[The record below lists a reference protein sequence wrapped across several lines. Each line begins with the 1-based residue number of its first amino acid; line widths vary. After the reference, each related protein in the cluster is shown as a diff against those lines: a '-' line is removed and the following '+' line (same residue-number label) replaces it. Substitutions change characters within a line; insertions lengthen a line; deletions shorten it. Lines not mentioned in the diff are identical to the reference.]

1 MSKNKLSVEFNDLEG
16 TNFSITYMPKFNQ
29 FSVSITDSCGRSTN
43 SISMSYEDLR
53 SLFKEAENIVFQTT
67 DLVRDERSFPKPNT
81 ED

>member
-1 MSKNKLSVEFNDLEG
+1 MPKKKLSVEFNDLEG

-43 SISMSYEDLR
+43 SISMGYEDLR
-53 SLFKEAENIVFQTT
+53 SLFKEVENIVFQTT

>member
-16 TNFSITYMPKFNQ
+16 TNFSITYTPKFNQ

-53 SLFKEAENIVFQTT
+53 SIFKEAENIVFQTT

>member
-1 MSKNKLSVEFNDLEG
+1 MSKNKLSAEFNDLEG
-16 TNFSITYMPKFNQ
+16 TNFSITYTPKFNQ

-67 DLVRDERSFPKPNT
+67 DLVRDERSFPKPNL
-81 ED
+81 D

>member
-16 TNFSITYMPKFNQ
+16 TNFSITYTPKFNQ

-53 SLFKEAENIVFQTT
+53 SLLKEAENIVFQTM
-67 DLVRDERSFPKPNT
+67 DLVRDERSFPKPNI
-81 ED
+81 D

>member
-1 MSKNKLSVEFNDLEG
+1 MPKNKLSVEFNNLEG
-16 TNFSITYMPKFNQ
+16 TNFSIHYMPKFNQ

-53 SLFKEAENIVFQTT
+53 SLFKEAENIVFQTM
-67 DLVRDERSFPKPNT
+67 DLVRDERSFPKPTT